1 MLPPFDHANEYGA
14 VPPTGFAVAVPF
26 ASPHVESVADAVHV
40 GDELDPTEALHS
52 VVHPAASVTVT
63 L

>member
-1 MLPPFDHANEYGA
+1 M
-14 VPPTGFAVAVPF
+14 PPTGFAVAVPF

-40 GDELDPTEALHS
+40 GAELDPTEVLHS
-52 VVHPAASVTVT
+52 VVHPAASVIVT